1 MSLMRP
7 IKQGLAR
14 VLGGGGGDYSVTV
27 PVMDGPLK
35 PNDVIEATGR
45 IAHIPGGANIAEIDG
60 TLVASPD
67 ALTVSRSGPHR
78 VARMTPTSPPSRSRI
93 GAPSPWVSPAGA
105 S

>member
-14 VLGGGGGDYSVTV
+14 VLGGDGDYSVTV

-45 IAHIPGGANIAEIDG
+45 VDRLLPDDNDG
-60 TLVASPD
+60 D
-67 ALTVSRSGPHR
+67 RRDDR
-78 VARMTPTSPPSRSRI
+78 VKNREN
-93 GAPSPWVSPAGA
+93 
-105 S
+105 